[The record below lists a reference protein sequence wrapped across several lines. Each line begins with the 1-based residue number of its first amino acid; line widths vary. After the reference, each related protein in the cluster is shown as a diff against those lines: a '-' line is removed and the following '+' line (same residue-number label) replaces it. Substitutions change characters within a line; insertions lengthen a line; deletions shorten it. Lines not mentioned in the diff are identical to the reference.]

1 MQNIAV
7 VGIANLFPGSAD
19 KETFWQSLVTKSDLR
34 SKATAH
40 QIGYD
45 PEAFYGAKGD
55 VDKYYCFTGGYIH
68 SFTLDCEGF
77 RLPADY
83 ISGLDDMYQ
92 WSLYVAREALKDANL
107 FNAQLESCGVI
118 LGNLSFPTKSSNHLF
133 MPLYHKTLEKALQKT
148 LGNPQFRLE
157 NFTEPKP
164 VHPANALIAGYP
176 SALVAQALG
185 LGGPNFS
192 LDAACASSCYSV
204 KLACDY
210 LNTGK
215 ADVMLAGGVSAAD
228 PFFVNMG
235 FSIFQAHP
243 GNQISVPLDKISQG
257 LVAGEG
263 AGMLALK
270 RYEDAKR
277 GGDHIY
283 AVIKGGGL
291 SNDGKGEFVLS
302 PNTKGQVLVYER
314 AYADAQVDP
323 KQVEF
328 VECHATG
335 TPRGD
340 KVELGSMETFFG
352 RHQARPLI
360 GSVKSNLAHLLTAA
374 GMPAMTK
381 TILAMN
387 EGRIPPSINIKEP
400 ISSKGGYMGPAQIP
414 TEMVAW
420 PARGDNGPRRA
431 GVSTF
436 GFGGSNAHLV
446 FEENRSSTTAGV
458 APMNQAEPMA
468 IVAMEAHFG
477 PAENIEQVRDAVH
490 TKQRQ
495 FSPLP
500 PLRWKGIDRETDLLK
515 QLGIA
520 SGHAPQGAY
529 IDKFDID
536 FMRFKIPPKE
546 DNTLIPQQLLLM
558 KVADKVVQKAQLRES
573 ANVAVLVAMGTELE
587 LHQFR
592 GRVNL
597 DTLVADALRH
607 QGIQLSDEEAQ
618 ALAAIAKN
626 SVHNAAQLNQYTSFI
641 GNIMASRVSATWD
654 FSGPALTISA
664 EENSVYRCLEVADAL
679 FQTTDVEAVVVA
691 AVDLA
696 GSAESVVIRNQIKRF
711 SDNGRRGWTVGEG
724 SGAIVLKRL
733 SDAKKQQD
741 KIHGAIEA
749 VAFANV
755 CNAEV
760 IKGIA
765 ARALN
770 KSNRQAVDVKYVENF
785 NSGVALE
792 DQIEQQALNGLYPAA
807 EQGSI
812 KNVFGHCF
820 AASGIASLINACFE
834 VEKGRDLVAINGL
847 STEGGCAHVLLGAVP
862 GYSAEKAAL
871 PVSEK
876 KKPQFVKTITLG
888 GQAIQDAV
896 ESQAEKLAGLHARLQ
911 GATLAPVKQPII
923 VAPNATEYAMPRPAM
938 EHTTQLVELKTMGNT
953 TATTNQAA
961 VITLPQ
967 FARYKDNMSQVSKTH
982 AAFLDARAKILSQA
996 AELVMLQVKMAGGY
1010 SAALAVPA
1018 AVALPTEVAAP
1029 SAPHTIKLV
1038 EKYSKPRKI
1047 VWDNDA
1053 LVEFAEGDIAK
1064 VFGEEYAVIDTY
1076 SRRVRLPTTDYLLVN
1091 RVTELDAKTNEYKP
1105 SMMTTEYDI
1114 PTDAPYLI
1122 DGQIPWCVSVESG
1135 QCDLLLISY
1144 LGIDF
1149 QNKGIRVY
1157 RLLDCTLT
1165 FLEDMAFGGETL
1177 RYEIHIDSFARQ
1189 GETLLF
1195 FFHYDCFVDDRK
1207 VLIMRGGCAG
1217 FFTDQEL
1224 AEGKGAVPT
1233 DEDRRNRENAV
1244 KASFTPFIENNT
1256 TSYGYDQVK
1265 KLIDGD
1271 LAGCFGPAYDQGGFN
1286 PTLKFSSKKFLMI
1299 EEVTK
1304 IDRTGGPWGLG
1315 LVEGRKRLEPEHWY
1329 FPCHFKD
1336 DQVLAGSLQAEG
1348 GGQLVMFYMFY
1359 LGMHTRV
1366 RNARFQPMP
1375 GEPQKV
1381 RCRGQVTPQSNWL
1394 EYRMEVTEIGL
1405 APYPYIKANIDI
1417 ILDGK
1422 VVVDFKNMGVMMKEQ
1437 APDSPH
1443 ALPIPQTA
1451 QLKVVPRPAP
1461 PATSEQKDPFANP
1474 RAPLMRVE
1482 PDLDAPKLKG
1492 VTPIK
1497 HFEAPMVE
1505 GQNRVPGVAPFEPW
1519 HMFEFATGDVSKC
1532 FGPDF
1537 DIYHGMIPVRTPC
1550 GDLQLCTRVPEVRGT
1565 RGDLKT
1571 PSYCRAEYEV
1581 PVDAWFFE
1589 KNSHPAVIPYS
1600 MLMEISLQP
1609 NGFISDYVG
1618 TTLRFPDKELFFR
1631 NLDGTGNLLRHV
1643 DLRGKT
1649 IVNDSHLLSTS
1660 IAGDSIIQSFTFAL
1674 STDGEPFYD
1683 GKAVFGYF
1691 PGQALAHQLGLD
1703 NGRVTRGWHLENN
1716 RAAERIELIPQH
1728 PMFQAPADKPFYR
1741 LAGGRLHFVDFV
1753 DVVEGGGKEGQGYV
1767 YAEKKVDPQDWFFPF
1782 HFHQDPVMPGSL
1794 GIEAIIEIM
1803 QVWALKN
1810 DLGAELKN
1818 PRFSQ
1823 ILSTIIWKYRG
1834 QIIPTNKVM
1843 SLDVHITGVRKEPG
1857 RVIVTG
1863 DANLWK
1869 DGLRIYE
1876 AKDVAICLEEV

>member
-7 VGIANLFPGSAD
+7 VGIANLFPGSANKD
-19 KETFWQSLVTKSDLR
+19 EFWRNLITKTDLR
-34 SKATAH
+34 SKVTEH

-55 VDKYYCFTGGYIH
+55 VDRYYCLSGGYIH

-77 RLPADY
+77 KLPADY

-107 FNAQLESCGVI
+107 SNAQLEDCGVI

-133 MPLYHKTLEKALQKT
+133 MPLYHKTVEKALQKT
-148 LGNPQFRLE
+148 LGNPRFQLE
-157 NFTEPKP
+157 NFTAPKT
-164 VHPANALIAGYP
+164 VHPANALISGYP

-185 LGGPNFS
+185 LGGANFS

-215 ADVMLAGGVSAAD
+215 ANVMLAGGVSAAD

-235 FSIFQAHP
+235 FSIFQAVP
-243 GNQISVPLDKISQG
+243 GNQISAPFDKLSQG
-257 LVAGEG
+257 LYAGEG
-263 AGMLALK
+263 AGMLVLK
-270 RYEDAKR
+270 RYQDAKR
-277 GGDHIY
+277 DGDHIY
-283 AVIKGGGL
+283 AVIRGGGL
-291 SNDGKGEFVLS
+291 SNDGNGEFVLS

-314 AYADAQVDP
+314 AYTDAQVDP
-323 KQVEF
+323 RQVDF

-352 RHQARPLI
+352 RHQAKPLI
-360 GSVKSNLAHLLTAA
+360 GSIKSNLAHLLTAA

-381 TILAMN
+381 TILALN
-387 EGRIPPSINIKEP
+387 EGQIPPTINLQDP
-400 ISSKGGYMGPAQIP
+400 ISSKGGHIGPAQIP

-420 PARGDNGPRRA
+420 PEHGDSGPRRA

-446 FEENRSSTTAGV
+446 FEEARGDNIAG
-458 APMNQAEPMA
+458 ATLMHQAEPMA

-477 PAENIEQVRDAVH
+477 PAENIDQVRDAVT
-490 TKQRQ
+490 TKQPQ
-495 FSPLP
+495 FTHLP
-500 PLRWKGIDRETDLLK
+500 PLRWKGIDRETELLQ
-515 QLGIA
+515 QLGVA

-529 IDKFDID
+529 IDKFAID
-536 FMRFKIPPKE
+536 FLRFKIPPK
-546 DNTLIPQQLLLM
+546 DNNTLIPQQLLLM
-558 KVADKVVQKAQLRES
+558 TVADKAVQRARLKEG

-597 DTLVADALRH
+597 DTLMIDALKH
-607 QGIQLSDEEAQ
+607 QGVQLSDE
-618 ALAAIAKN
+618 ALKTLSDIAKN

-641 GNIMASRVSATWD
+641 GNIMASRVSALWD
-654 FSGPALTISA
+654 FSGPSLTVSA
-664 EENSVYRCLEVADAL
+664 EENSVYRGLEIADAL
-679 FQTTDVEAVVVA
+679 FQTSDVEAVVVA

-711 SDNGRRGWTVGEG
+711 SDNGQGGWTVGEG
-724 SGAIVLKRL
+724 AGAIVLKRL
-733 SDAKKQQD
+733 SDAKQQQD

-749 VAFANV
+749 VEFANICDADV
-755 CNAEV
+755 LRR
-760 IKGIA
+760 IA
-765 ARALN
+765 DKALN
-770 KSNRQAVDVKYVENF
+770 KSNRHAADVKYVERC
-785 NSGVALE
+785 NSGVVAE
-792 DQIEQQALNGLYPAA
+792 DQIELAALNGFYPAA

-812 KNVFGHCF
+812 KNVFGHSF
-820 AASGIASLINACFE
+820 SASGIASLINACFE
-834 VEKGRDLVAINGL
+834 IEKGKDFVAVSGL
-847 STEGGCAHVLLGAVP
+847 STEGGCAHVLLSAVP
-862 GYSAEKAAL
+862 GYSAEKPAL
-871 PVSEK
+871 SVSQK
-876 KKPQFVKTITLG
+876 KKLRLIKTIALG
-888 GQAIQDAV
+888 GEAIQDAI
-896 ESQAEKLAGLHARLQ
+896 ESHAAKLAGARARIQ
-911 GATLAPVKQPII
+911 GATLGAIKQPIF
-923 VAPNATEYAMPRPAM
+923 VTPNATACAIPRPAI
-938 EHTTQLVELKTMGNT
+938 EKATQRTESKTMGDKT
-953 TATTNQAA
+953 VTSNQAA
-961 VITLPQ
+961 VVRLPQ
-967 FARYKDNMSQVSKTH
+967 FARFKDNMSQVTKTH
-982 AAFLDARAKILSQA
+982 AAFLDARSRILNQT
-996 AELVMLQVKMAGGY
+996 AELIKLQVKVAGRGR
-1010 SAALAVPA
+1010 AAVSVPA
-1018 AVALPTEVAAP
+1018 MVSVPAKPHAL
-1029 SAPHTIKLV
+1029 KLI
-1038 EKYSKPRKI
+1038 EKYSKPKKI

-1053 LVEFAEGDIAK
+1053 LIEFAEGDIAK
-1064 VFGEEYAVIDTY
+1064 VFGEEYAIIDTY

-1114 PTDAPYLI
+1114 PIDAPYLI

-1195 FFHYDCFVDDRK
+1195 FFHYDCFVGDKK

-1233 DEDRRNRENAV
+1233 KEDLLKRKQAL
-1244 KASFTPFIENNT
+1244 KSSFTPFIENNAT
-1256 TSYGYDQVK
+1256 AFGYDQVT
-1265 KLIDGD
+1265 KLIHGD
-1271 LAGCFGPAYDQGGFN
+1271 IAGCFGPAYDQGGLN
-1286 PTLKFSSKKFLMI
+1286 PTLKFSSEKFLMI

-1329 FPCHFKD
+1329 FPCHFQD

-1348 GGQLVMFYMFY
+1348 GGQLVMFYMLY
-1359 LGMHTRV
+1359 LGMHTQV

-1381 RCRGQVTPQSNWL
+1381 RCRGQVTPISSWL

-1405 APYPYIKANIDI
+1405 QPYPYIKANVDI
-1417 ILDGK
+1417 ILNGK
-1422 VVVDFKNMGVMMKEQ
+1422 VVVDFKNLGVMMKEQ
-1437 APDSPH
+1437 PPDSPY

-1451 QLKVVPRPAP
+1451 RLKAVPP
-1461 PATSEQKDPFANP
+1461 PAVPTGPAKKDPFANP
-1474 RAPLMRVE
+1474 RAPLMKVE
-1482 PDLDAPKLKG
+1482 PDSDAPKIKG

-1497 HFEAPMVE
+1497 HFEAPMVQ
-1505 GQNRVPGVAPFEPW
+1505 GQNRIPGVAPFEPW

-1537 DIYHGMIPVRTPC
+1537 DIYRGMIPVRTPC

-1571 PSYCRAEYEV
+1571 PAYCRAEYEV
-1581 PVDAWFFE
+1581 PVGAWYFE
-1589 KNSHPAVIPYS
+1589 KNTHPAVIPYS

-1618 TTLRFPDKELFFR
+1618 TTLRFPGKELFFR
-1631 NLDGTGNLLRHV
+1631 NLDGTGKLLRKL

-1660 IAGDSIIQSFTFAL
+1660 IAGDSIIQSFTFTL
-1674 STDGEPFYD
+1674 STDGEPFYE

-1691 PGQALAHQLGLD
+1691 PGEALAHQLGLD
-1703 NGRVTRGWHLENN
+1703 SGRVTQGWHLVND
-1716 RAAERIELIPQH
+1716 RPAERIELPPRH
-1728 PMFQAPADKPFYR
+1728 PMFRPPAGKPYYR
-1741 LAGGRLHFVDFV
+1741 LAGGQLHFVDFI
-1753 DVVEGGGKEGQGYV
+1753 DVVEGGGKEGKGYV

-1794 GIEAIIEIM
+1794 GVEAIIEIM
-1803 QVWALKN
+1803 QAWALKN

-1818 PRFSQ
+1818 PRFGQ
-1823 ILSTIIWKYRG
+1823 ILSTIVWKYRG

-1843 SLDVHITGVRKEPG
+1843 SLDVHITDVRKASG
-1857 RVIVTG
+1857 RVIVMG

-1876 AKDVAICLEEV
+1876 VKDIAICLEEI

>member
-19 KETFWQSLVTKSDLR
+19 KDAFWQNLIAKKDLR
-34 SKATAH
+34 SNATAH
-40 QIGYD
+40 QMGYD

-55 VDKYYCFTGGYIH
+55 ADKYYCLSGGYIH

-83 ISGLDDMYQ
+83 ISGLDDIYQ
-92 WSLYVAREALKDANL
+92 WSLYVAREALKDAGL
-107 FNAQLESCGVI
+107 LNAQLEACGVI

-133 MPLYHKTLEKALQKT
+133 MPLYHKTVEKALQKT
-148 LGNPQFRLE
+148 LANPQFRLE
-157 NFTEPKP
+157 HFTEAKT

-185 LGGPNFS
+185 LGGANFS

-215 ADVMLAGGVSAAD
+215 ANVMLAGGVSAAD

-243 GNQISVPLDKISQG
+243 GNQISAPLDKISQG
-257 LVAGEG
+257 LYAGEG
-263 AGMLALK
+263 AGMLVLK
-270 RYEDAKR
+270 RYEDAR
-277 GGDHIY
+277 RDGDHIY

-302 PNTKGQVLVYER
+302 PNPKGQVLVYER
-314 AYADAQVDP
+314 AYADAIVDP
-323 KQVEF
+323 KQVDF

-352 RHQARPLI
+352 RHQAKPFI

-387 EGRIPPSINIKEP
+387 EGRIPPTINLTDP

-414 TEMVAW
+414 TQMVAW
-420 PARGDNGPRRA
+420 PNRGDNGPRRA

-436 GFGGSNAHLV
+436 GFGGCNAHLV
-446 FEENRSSTTAGV
+446 FEEARGSVMAGV
-458 APMNQAEPMA
+458 SPMHKAEPMA

-477 PAENIEQVRDAVH
+477 AAENLRQVQEAVN
-490 TKQRQ
+490 TQQRQ
-495 FSPLP
+495 FTPLP
-500 PLRWKGIDRETDLLK
+500 PLRWKGIDRETELLK
-515 QLGIA
+515 QLGVA

-529 IDKFDID
+529 VEKFDID
-536 FMRFKIPPKE
+536 LVRFKIPPRE

-558 KVADKVVQKAQLRES
+558 KVADKAVQKAQLKES

-597 DTLVADALRH
+597 DTLMVDALNH
-607 QGIQLSDEEAQ
+607 QGIQLSDEEVKT
-618 ALAAIAKN
+618 LTTIAKN

-641 GNIMASRVSATWD
+641 GNIMASRVSALWD
-654 FSGPALTISA
+654 FSGPALTVSA
-664 EENSVYRCLEVADAL
+664 EENSVYRSLEIAGTL

-696 GSAESVVIRNQIKRF
+696 GSAESVVIRNQIARF
-711 SDNGRRGWTVGEG
+711 SEHGQGGWTVGEG
-724 SGAIVLKRL
+724 AGAIVLKRL
-733 SDAKKQQD
+733 SEAKQQQD
-741 KIHGAIEA
+741 KIHGVIEA
-749 VAFANV
+749 VEFANV
-755 CNAEV
+755 CDAEAV
-760 IKGIA
+760 KRVA
-765 ARALN
+765 ERALK
-770 KSNRQAVDVKYVENF
+770 KSNRHAVDVRYVERY
-785 NSGVALE
+785 NSGVAVE
-792 DQIEQQALNGLYPAA
+792 DQMEHAALNSFYPAA

-812 KNVFGHCF
+812 KNVFGHSF
-820 AASGIASLINACFE
+820 AASGIASLIHACFV
-834 VEKGRDLVAINGL
+834 VEKGKDLVAISGL
-847 STEGGCAHVLLGAVP
+847 STEGGCAHVLLSAAP
-862 GYSAEKAAL
+862 GYAAGKAGL

-876 KKPQFVKTITLG
+876 KKLQFIKTITLG
-888 GQAIQDAV
+888 GQAIQDAI
-896 ESQAEKLAGLHARLQ
+896 ESHAEELARVRARIQ
-911 GATLAPVKQPII
+911 GAALGAVKQPIV
-923 VAPNATEYAMPRPAM
+923 VAPNATAYAIPRPAI
-938 EHTTQLVELKTMGNT
+938 EHATQLMELKPMGEKT
-953 TATTNQAA
+953 IKTNPVA
-961 VITLPQ
+961 VVPLSQ
-967 FARYKDNMSQVSKTH
+967 FGRFKDNMSQVSKTH
-982 AAFLDARAKILSQA
+982 AAFLDARAKVLNQT
-996 AELVMLQVKMAGGY
+996 AELVKLQMKMAGGGGGRTTVP
-1010 SAALAVPA
+1010 VPA
-1018 AVALPTEVAAP
+1018 T
-1029 SAPHTIKLV
+1029 PHTLQLI
-1038 EKYSKPRKI
+1038 EKYSKPEKI
-1047 VWDNDA
+1047 VWDSAA
-1053 LVEFAEGDIAK
+1053 LIEFAEGDIAK
-1064 VFGEEYAVIDTY
+1064 VFGEEYAIIDTY
-1076 SRRVRLPTTDYLLVN
+1076 PRRVRLPTTDYLLVN
-1091 RVTELDAKTNEYKP
+1091 RVTALDAKTNEYKP

-1114 PTDAPYLI
+1114 PIDAPYLI

-1189 GETLLF
+1189 GKTLLF
-1195 FFHYDCFVDDRK
+1195 FFHYDCFVGDKK

-1224 AEGKGAVPT
+1224 AEGKGVVLT
-1233 DEDRRNRENAV
+1233 EDDRRERENAV
-1244 KASFTPFIENNT
+1244 KSSFTPFIENNT
-1256 TSYGYDQVK
+1256 TSYGHDQVM
-1265 KLIDGD
+1265 KLIHGD
-1271 LAGCFGPAYDQGGFN
+1271 IAGCFGPAYDQGGLN
-1286 PTLKFSSKKFLMI
+1286 PTLKFSSEKFLMI
-1299 EEVTK
+1299 DEVTR

-1315 LVEGRKRLEPEHWY
+1315 LVEGRKRLEPDHWY

-1348 GGQLVMFYMFY
+1348 GGQLVMFFMFY
-1359 LGMHTRV
+1359 LGMHTQV

-1405 APYPYIKANIDI
+1405 KPYPYMKANIDI
-1417 ILDGK
+1417 ILNGK
-1422 VVVDFKNMGVMMKEQ
+1422 VAVDFKNLGVLMKEQ
-1437 APDSPH
+1437 RPNTPY

-1451 QLKVVPRPAP
+1451 QLKAIPRPAAP
-1461 PATSEQKDPFANP
+1461 VASAVPVKKDPFANP
-1474 RAPLMRVE
+1474 RAPLMKVE
-1482 PDLDAPKLKG
+1482 PDFDAPKIKG

-1505 GQNRVPGVAPFEPW
+1505 GQNRVPGVVPFEPW

-1532 FGPDF
+1532 FGPEF
-1537 DIYHGMIPVRTPC
+1537 DIYRDMIPPRTPC
-1550 GDLQLCTRVPEVRGT
+1550 GDLQLCTRVTEVRGT
-1565 RGDLKT
+1565 RGDLKN
-1571 PSYCRAEYEV
+1571 PAYCRAEYEV
-1581 PVDAWFFE
+1581 PADAWYFE
-1589 KNSHPAVIPYS
+1589 KNAHPAVMPYS
-1600 MLMEISLQP
+1600 ILMEISLQP

-1618 TTLRFPDKELFFR
+1618 TTLRFTDKALFFR
-1631 NLDGTGNLLRHV
+1631 NLDGTGKLLRQV

-1660 IAGDSIIQSFTFAL
+1660 MAGGSIIQSFTFTL

-1691 PGQALAHQLGLD
+1691 PGEALANQAGLD
-1703 NGRVTRGWHLENN
+1703 GGRVTRGWHLETN
-1716 RAAERIELIPQH
+1716 RPAQRIEFYPQH
-1728 PMFQAPADKPFYR
+1728 PMFQAPASKPYYR
-1741 LAGGRLHFVDFV
+1741 LAAGRLHFVDFV
-1753 DVVEGGGKEGQGYV
+1753 DVVEGGGKAGKGYV

-1794 GIEAIIEIM
+1794 GVEAIIEIM

-1823 ILSTIIWKYRG
+1823 ILSTIVWKYRG

-1843 SLDVHITGVRKEPG
+1843 SLDVHITDVRKAPG
-1857 RVIVTG
+1857 RAIVIG
-1863 DANLWK
+1863 NANLWK

-1876 AKDVAICLEEV
+1876 VKDIAICLEEV